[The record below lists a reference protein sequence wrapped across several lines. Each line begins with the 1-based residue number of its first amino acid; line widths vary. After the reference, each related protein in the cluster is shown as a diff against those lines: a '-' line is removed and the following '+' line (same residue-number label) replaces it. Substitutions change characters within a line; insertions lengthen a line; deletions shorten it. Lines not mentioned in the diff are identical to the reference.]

1 VRLSFRTK
9 LILPNALGL
18 IAVCSAIFATMYFT
32 LARNVTQQSTRDL
45 QGAWNVAAKIMNDH
59 MNHLAVVTK
68 MVTLRPSV
76 IRAIQRRDCAAL
88 KEICRTT
95 AECDNCAVTI
105 CDSSGIVLARGH
117 SDKSG
122 DSLLYV
128 AAVAKAL
135 HGGIA
140 QGIEPGTTVKFAMR
154 IACPMK
160 QGSEIVGAVTCSLDL
175 TSDHALVDEI
185 KRLLDVEC
193 TIFYQDT
200 RVSTTIIKDGQRAVG
215 TTLNNPKI
223 FDAVL
228 RKGGIYRGENMILG
242 VSYATTYSP
251 LRDVEGK
258 ICGMLFIGRSQRDL
272 RLAQMSLIV
281 TVLSCM
287 IIVGLISLAVTLLF
301 SSRAAAMVGQA
312 AAMMRDIAEG
322 EGNLTMRLAVQSDDE
337 FGDMAQSF
345 NSFVDKLHR
354 TVRQID
360 ESLSTLAGASNGLS
374 STATQLAKG
383 AEQTTQQSAQV
394 AAAAEQMSGNMGGMA
409 TSTEQMSSNVKT
421 VANSVEQ
428 LTASI
433 SEIARNAAEA
443 AGVADRA
450 ADLVQVSNS
459 EMRNLGAAAV
469 EIDKV
474 IEVIRDVAEQTN
486 LLALNATIE
495 AARAGDAGKGFA
507 VVATEVKQL
516 ARQTAIAA
524 NDVCK
529 RVEHIQSSAGQAVQS
544 LGQITEVIHDV
555 NGLSRTIA
563 AAVEQQ
569 STATKEIARSVAGTA
584 TAAESVAKS
593 ITESASASREIT
605 QNIVGVDQAAKRAAQ
620 GAADTQITSQRL
632 SQVVEQ
638 LQRVVEQFT
647 L

>member
-1 VRLSFRTK
+1 
-9 LILPNALGL
+9 
-18 IAVCSAIFATMYFT
+18 
-32 LARNVTQQSTRDL
+32 
-45 QGAWNVAAKIMNDH
+45 
-59 MNHLAVVTK
+59 
-68 MVTLRPSV
+68 
-76 IRAIQRRDCAAL
+76 
-88 KEICRTT
+88 
-95 AECDNCAVTI
+95 
-105 CDSSGIVLARGH
+105 
-117 SDKSG
+117 
-122 DSLLYV
+122 
-128 AAVAKAL
+128 
-135 HGGIA
+135 
-140 QGIEPGTTVKFAMR
+140 
-154 IACPMK
+154 
-160 QGSEIVGAVTCSLDL
+160 
-175 TSDHALVDEI
+175 
-185 KRLLDVEC
+185 
-193 TIFYQDT
+193 
-200 RVSTTIIKDGQRAVG
+200 
-215 TTLNNPKI
+215 
-223 FDAVL
+223 
-228 RKGGIYRGENMILG
+228 
-242 VSYATTYSP
+242 
-251 LRDVEGK
+251 
-258 ICGMLFIGRSQRDL
+258 
-272 RLAQMSLIV
+272 
-281 TVLSCM
+281 
-287 IIVGLISLAVTLLF
+287 
-301 SSRAAAMVGQA
+301 
-312 AAMMRDIAEG
+312 
-322 EGNLTMRLAVQSDDE
+322 
-337 FGDMAQSF
+337 
-345 NSFVDKLHR
+345 
-354 TVRQID
+354 
-360 ESLSTLAGASNGLS
+360 
-374 STATQLAKG
+374 
-383 AEQTTQQSAQV
+383 
-394 AAAAEQMSGNMGGMA
+394 MGGMA